1 MTEDDEEDRQA
12 AGRID
17 RPVSVGH
24 TLGGDW
30 SISHPTIIPRAQLA
44 RQAAS
49 PRSGWHDAP
58 VQRVR
63 ADHSTPPASVV
74 VPTHRGG
81 HRLPALLEALAA
93 QDHDGPWE
101 LIVVLDGVL
110 DDTPELLEQWA
121 DRLPLRVITL
131 PTPHGVVTALN
142 TGYAAATGDVVLRC
156 DDDITPAPD
165 WLRRHLAHHA
175 TGEDIGVVSAT
186 RDVFDDTPYARVYG
200 RPANERT
207 LAAAYARDEDH
218 TWISWAACNSVRRT
232 SFERVGGFD
241 PAFAYGQDSDLGWR
255 LHSTGTRIVVDPAL
269 EVLHRGPTTTTAVRA
284 SRAWISGASVRA
296 ARRAHPD
303 RPAPAPPPAR
313 GLGRVWAVA
322 VTALAALIRS
332 PRAAAAWGRR
342 VDALLPLIP
351 QPVAARLVA
360 LVIEAAGRSGQRRGA
375 DDLRIYRE
383 QKRTELARELGD
395 RRDGRAT

>member
-1 MTEDDEEDRQA
+1 MRTDPQ
-12 AGRID
+12 G
-17 RPVSVGH
+17 PVLPS
-24 TLGGDW
+24 
-30 SISHPTIIPRAQLA
+30 
-44 RQAAS
+44 
-49 PRSGWHDAP
+49 
-58 VQRVR
+58 
-63 ADHSTPPASVV
+63 ASVV

-110 DDTPELLEQWA
+110 DDTPELLDRWT

-131 PTPHGVVTALN
+131 PTPQGVVTALN

-156 DDDITPAPD
+156 DDDITPRPD

-207 LAAAYARDEDH
+207 LAAAYARDEHH

-241 PAFAYGQDSDLGWR
+241 PAFAYGQDSELGWR
-255 LHSTGTRIVVDPAL
+255 LHSTGTRIVVDPDL

-284 SRAWISGASVRA
+284 SRAWISGASMRA
-296 ARRAHPD
+296 AMRAHPD
-303 RPAPAPPPAR
+303 RTAPSARPAV
-313 GLGRVWAVA
+313 GVGRVWSGAVI
-322 VTALAALIRS
+322 TLCLLLRS
-332 PRAAAAWGRR
+332 PRAAASCGRL
-342 VDALLPLIP
+342 VDALLPGIP
-351 QPVAARLVA
+351 QAAAARLVA
-360 LVIEAAGRSGQRRGA
+360 LLVESAGRAGRARGSEDLAVYRGQKNA
-375 DDLRIYRE
+375 
-383 QKRTELARELGD
+383 ELAGEL
-395 RRDGRAT
+395 RRW

>member
-1 MTEDDEEDRQA
+1 M
-12 AGRID
+12 
-17 RPVSVGH
+17 
-24 TLGGDW
+24 
-30 SISHPTIIPRAQLA
+30 
-44 RQAAS
+44 
-49 PRSGWHDAP
+49 
-58 VQRVR
+58 R

>member
-1 MTEDDEEDRQA
+1 MRPKEGEIA
-12 AGRID
+12 A
-17 RPVSVGH
+17 
-24 TLGGDW
+24 
-30 SISHPTIIPRAQLA
+30 PT
-44 RQAAS
+44 
-49 PRSGWHDAP
+49 
-58 VQRVR
+58 
-63 ADHSTPPASVV
+63 ASVV
-74 VPTHRGG
+74 VPTHRGA
-81 HRLPALLEALAA
+81 HRLPMLLEALSA
-93 QDHDGPWE
+93 QDHEGPWE

-110 DDTPELLEQWA
+110 DDTPALLDRWT

-131 PTPHGVVTALN
+131 PTPDGAVAALN

-156 DDDITPAPD
+156 DDDITPRPD

-186 RDVFDDTPYARVYG
+186 RDVFDDTPYARAYG
-200 RPANERT
+200 RPANERA
-207 LAAAYARDEDH
+207 LAAAYARAEDH

-241 PAFAYGQDSDLGWR
+241 PAFVYGQDSELGWR
-255 LHSTGTRIVVDPAL
+255 LHATGTRIVVDPAL
-269 EVLHRGPTTTTAVRA
+269 EVLHRGPITTTTVRA

-303 RPAPAPPPAR
+303 RPASAPAPAR
-313 GLGRVWAVA
+313 GLGRAWTGGVG
-322 VTALAALIRS
+322 ALSGLFRS
-332 PRAAAAWGRR
+332 PRVAAAWGRR
-342 VDALLPLIP
+342 VDTLLPLIP

-383 QKRTELARELGD
+383 QKRTELARELGG
-395 RRDGRAT
+395 RQDGRAP

>member
-1 MTEDDEEDRQA
+1 MRPKEGEIA
-12 AGRID
+12 A
-17 RPVSVGH
+17 
-24 TLGGDW
+24 
-30 SISHPTIIPRAQLA
+30 PT
-44 RQAAS
+44 
-49 PRSGWHDAP
+49 
-58 VQRVR
+58 
-63 ADHSTPPASVV
+63 ASVV
-74 VPTHRGG
+74 VPTHRGA
-81 HRLPALLEALAA
+81 HRVPDLLEALAA

-110 DDTPELLEQWA
+110 DDTPALLGRWS

-218 TWISWAACNSVRRT
+218 TWISWAACNSLRRT

-241 PAFAYGQDSDLGWR
+241 PAFVYGQDGELGWR

-269 EVLHRGPTTTTAVRA
+269 EVAHRGPTTTTAVRA